1 MQYYMLHFQSSCQH
15 LFFEPLQLPDSFLEA
30 NPAFLHVRAHRN
42 ISSFVSA
49 MTSLVDATLASLK
62 AAGARGVFTILRE
75 SQVHL
80 TEWHAQLDLDD
91 VSIDDDFQEKNNV
104 AVFSR
109 KLNVSSSS
117 S

>member
-1 MQYYMLHFQSSCQH
+1 MLHFQTSCQH

-42 ISSFVSA
+42 ISTSFVSA

-62 AAGARGVFTILRE
+62 ATGARGVFTILRE

-80 TEWHAQLDLDD
+80 TELHAQLDLDD